1 MRIDAPHADG
11 NTRRKPQFGG
21 PLPGQGAGR
30 DVAAVVDVRQM
41 MQHGQQH
48 GIELGEE
55 LFGRIAAPLLGPHQ
69 FRTADAV
76 AHLDA
81 RGVGA
86 PRQHGGNPVAQFDD
100 RPGVAPQRFVP
111 AQQVQHLR
119 PETFGRVVVARMA
132 GVVDLGAGTEGV
144 DLLAFGLP
152 RMVLPQHEHRVGV
165 FGVLLVQREGNS
177 RPVGQAGGAGRRI
190 DRQRPDVGRQIG
202 MAAGHGAH
210 RLTQRFE
217 IILGMLAETGHAG
230 IAVKPF
236 VPAGIERHFGVDL
249 PPREGIDQQGAHGIR
264 SVVQTYYIGVFH
276 G

>member
-41 MQHGQQH
+41 MQH